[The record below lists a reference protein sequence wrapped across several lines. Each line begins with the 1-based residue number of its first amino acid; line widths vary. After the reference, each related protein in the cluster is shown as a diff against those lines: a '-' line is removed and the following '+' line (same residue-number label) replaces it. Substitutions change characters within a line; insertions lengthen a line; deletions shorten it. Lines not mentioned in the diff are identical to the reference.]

1 MYHLPTGHTCTQR
14 ILSTG
19 RIRPQYNT
27 RNPQTGLDKYMVLW
41 YSEKAF
47 ISAKN
52 VKDIIDIIFFLQWTG
67 CYTDINCAGC
77 TIPSLLHCLCNLKD
91 VGCMWKNAPHT
102 PDWYLE
108 TKLIFTETRTLVPTP
123 DSLSVCSECLTTSA
137 TVEQSPSSMLFSDL
151 RVRLHELYNR
161 PKKVAL
167 VRF

>member
-52 VKDIIDIIFFLQWTG
+52 FKDIIDIIFFFYNELVAIPILTVQDVPFPLY
-67 CYTDINCAGC
+67 CIACA
-77 TIPSLLHCLCNLKD
+77 I
-91 VGCMWKNAPHT
+91 
-102 PDWYLE
+102 
-108 TKLIFTETRTLVPTP
+108 
-123 DSLSVCSECLTTSA
+123 
-137 TVEQSPSSMLFSDL
+137 
-151 RVRLHELYNR
+151 
-161 PKKVAL
+161 
-167 VRF
+167 